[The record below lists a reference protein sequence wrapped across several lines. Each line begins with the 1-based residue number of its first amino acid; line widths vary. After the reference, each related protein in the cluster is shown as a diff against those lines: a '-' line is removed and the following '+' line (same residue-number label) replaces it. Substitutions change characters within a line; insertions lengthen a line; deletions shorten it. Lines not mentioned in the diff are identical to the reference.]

1 MDALLNGIWTYE
13 NRSWRS
19 NRSLVC
25 KEGRGEEE
33 VTKIPL
39 GNSVISIR
47 VRKRVDTPK
56 LGLNIWDTSGL
67 SGPVRSV
74 WFVWFHETHQ
84 MDQMDQTDQKNQTD
98 QIHKTGW

>member
-1 MDALLNGIWTYE
+1 MDALVHGIWKDE

-19 NRSLVC
+19 NRSLVR
-25 KEGRGEEE
+25 KEDRGEKE

-39 GNSVISIR
+39 GNSVIFIR
-47 VRKRVDTPK
+47 VRKLVDTPK
-56 LGLNIWDTSGL
+56 LGLNIWDKSGL

-74 WFVWFHETHQ
+74 WFVWFHEPNQ
-84 MDQMDQTDQKNQTD
+84 MDQTD

>member
-1 MDALLNGIWTYE
+1 MDALVHGIWMDE

-19 NRSLVC
+19 NSNLVC
-25 KEGRGEEE
+25 KEGREGEEM
-33 VTKIPL
+33 TKIPL

-47 VRKRVDTPK
+47 LRKRVDTPK

-74 WFVWFHETHQ
+74 WFVWSHETN
-84 MDQMDQTDQKNQTD
+84 QMDQTDQKNQTD